1 MQIDK
6 IQNYNNIQFTAKLK
20 IINKFFNTATLNKF
34 NEKAKL
40 IGQENDIIEL
50 RYTNF
55 RDKYTDITE
64 PNQLSIKLK
73 NVSDIFKARFIKNN
87 VYEETENYMKRISAN
102 NYADFWDK
110 EEAVAN
116 KYLDKLLEIETEGK

>member
-20 IINKFFNTATLNKF
+20 IINKFFNTTTLNKF

-87 VYEETENYMKRISAN
+87 GYEETENYMKRISAN

-110 EEAVAN
+110 EEEVAN
-116 KYLDKLLEIETEGK
+116 KYLDKLLEIETDGK